1 MLPELTCPVTL
12 AAMLKL
18 ASSMPSKAI
27 HKDRRVNRAVNVP
40 DILKLLYTPKFNPSW
55 EMLGGTNVPAAT
67 ALIPM
72 VACTLAPTS
81 RETDALAD
89 MGGAVLRSHWMD
101 VWNRLVDPVKSTG
114 WGFSERLW
122 SNVFA
127 LSKAA
132 SAGPKYRT
140 NAKAKKVK

>member
-18 ASSMPSKAI
+18 ASMVPSKAI
-27 HKDRRVNRAVNVP
+27 HRDRRVNRAINVS
-40 DILKLLYTPKFNPSW
+40 DIPKLLYTPKFKPNW

-72 VACTLAPTS
+72 VACTSAPAS

-89 MGGAVLRSHWMD
+89 IGGVVL
-101 VWNRLVDPVKSTG
+101 
-114 WGFSERLW
+114 
-122 SNVFA
+122 
-127 LSKAA
+127 KAH
-132 SAGPKYRT
+132 
-140 NAKAKKVK
+140 